1 LSILNDDG
9 CKYSFMASWTP
20 DDARK
25 TYNIRQ
31 WSAGYFDI
39 SDAGHL
45 IVNSSREED
54 AAQLDL
60 FQLVTD
66 VSSQLTLP
74 FLLRFSDVLHDRVAV
89 LCQAFSQ
96 AMQHNDY
103 QGRYT
108 AVYPIKVNQQR
119 SVIEHILEDNQGC
132 VGLEA
137 GSKPELLAVM
147 ALHNQRQGIVVCN
160 GYKDREYI
168 RLALIGQRLGLRVY
182 IVLEKLSELKLV
194 LEESQK
200 LNIKPLLGVRVRLA
214 SIGSGK
220 WQNSGGEKAKFGVSA
235 AQLLTCVE
243 QLRDANQLDSLQML
257 HFHLGSQLPNI
268 RDIKKGLQEC
278 ARYFAELHQL
288 GAKISCVDVGGGLGV
303 DYEGTSSRSFCSTN
317 YSVEKYASTVVSAFK
332 KICKQKGLPHPD
344 IVSESG
350 RALTA
355 HHAVLVTNVVET
367 TRVTTSKALTEETEA
382 DKYPSRL
389 VSDILKKLQT
399 LKTEVSKTMLTELFH
414 DVQQDLSE
422 AQSLYVD
429 GELDLQQRAYIEE
442 IYFSCCQLIQEKLD
456 PSAKQHRAILDELHD
471 KLADKYFCN
480 FSVFQSVPDVWAIE
494 QVFPIMPIHRLNE
507 KPTRRGVIEDI
518 TCDSDGRIDY
528 YVDNEGIESSLPL
541 HVKHED
547 EPYLLGMFLVG
558 AYQEILGDMHN
569 LFGDTDSV
577 DVSINADG
585 SYQLAQARA
594 GDTVESVLRYVHI
607 DAQELLELYK
617 TRLNSVIDDNQE
629 RKSYLLELE
638 NGLVGYTYLEDE

>member
-1 LSILNDDG
+1 
-9 CKYSFMASWTP
+9 MASWTP

-60 FQLVTD
+60 FQLVKD

-74 FLLRFSDVLHDRVAV
+74 FLLRFSDILHDRVEV

-96 AMQHNDY
+96 AMRQDDY

-257 HFHLGSQLPNI
+257 HFPY
-268 RDIKKGLQEC
+268 QEC
-278 ARYFAELHQL
+278 
-288 GAKISCVDVGGGLGV
+288 
-303 DYEGTSSRSFCSTN
+303 
-317 YSVEKYASTVVSAFK
+317 
-332 KICKQKGLPHPD
+332 
-344 IVSESG
+344 
-350 RALTA
+350 
-355 HHAVLVTNVVET
+355 
-367 TRVTTSKALTEETEA
+367 
-382 DKYPSRL
+382 
-389 VSDILKKLQT
+389 
-399 LKTEVSKTMLTELFH
+399 
-414 DVQQDLSE
+414 
-422 AQSLYVD
+422 
-429 GELDLQQRAYIEE
+429 QR
-442 IYFSCCQLIQEKLD
+442 
-456 PSAKQHRAILDELHD
+456 
-471 KLADKYFCN
+471 
-480 FSVFQSVPDVWAIE
+480 
-494 QVFPIMPIHRLNE
+494 
-507 KPTRRGVIEDI
+507 
-518 TCDSDGRIDY
+518 
-528 YVDNEGIESSLPL
+528 
-541 HVKHED
+541 
-547 EPYLLGMFLVG
+547 
-558 AYQEILGDMHN
+558 
-569 LFGDTDSV
+569 
-577 DVSINADG
+577 
-585 SYQLAQARA
+585 
-594 GDTVESVLRYVHI
+594 
-607 DAQELLELYK
+607 
-617 TRLNSVIDDNQE
+617 
-629 RKSYLLELE
+629 
-638 NGLVGYTYLEDE
+638 